1 MPAMFSRT
9 AFLLAVAFA
18 LDGASAAAAQ
28 TVHRGASLQNV
39 GVIAIVGFQGQ
50 RGGQLAAALT
60 QSLVADGRFR
70 VVDRDRTAQL
80 MWEARIGS
88 SGLLNPEERIRLGEF
103 TGAQAYLLGQV
114 VDVQQ
119 TNYTSLLD
127 SRETRV
133 TVQVQL
139 TLIDLRTAEVLASR
153 QVVRSVS
160 SETRQRVIEGIV
172 LGPRNRSSQ
181 RPPDP
186 VRLRAAAFEQA
197 ADEFV
202 ASL

>member
-9 AFLLAVAFA
+9 AFLLVLAFA
-18 LDGASAAAAQ
+18 LDDASAAAAQ
-28 TVHRGASLQNV
+28 IVHRGASLQNV

-50 RGGQLAAALT
+50 RGGQLATALE

-80 MWEARIGS
+80 MREARIGS
-88 SGLLNPEERIRLGEF
+88 SGLLNPEERIRLGGF
-103 TGAQAYLLGQV
+103 TGAQAYLVGQV

-119 TNYTSLLD
+119 TSYTSVLD

-133 TVQVQL
+133 TVEVQL

-153 QVVRSVS
+153 QIVRSVS
-160 SETRQRVIEGIV
+160 SETRQRTIEVIV
-172 LGPRNRSSQ
+172 LGRGQ

-186 VRLRAAAFEQA
+186 IQLRAAAFKQA